1 MPSSKE
7 IKQHPVIPDPV
18 FGDETVSKFINY
30 ILRKGKKATARKVV
44 YASFDIIKEKTKQDP
59 VEVFKKAIENV
70 TPSLEVKPKRVG
82 GATYQVPTE
91 VTGKRGLALSL
102 RWIIQA
108 AKTKKGKSLAEN
120 LAQEIMDASKNEG
133 TSIRKKENM
142 HRMAEANR
150 AFAHFAW

>member
-1 MPSSKE
+1 MPKD
-7 IKQHPVIPDPV
+7 IKKHPIAPDPV

-30 ILRKGKKATARKVV
+30 ILRKGKKTTARKIV
-44 YASFDIIKEKTKQDP
+44 YRAFDIIKEKTKQDP
-59 VEVFKKAIENV
+59 VEVFKKAIENI

-102 RWIIQA
+102 RWMIQG

-120 LAQEIMDASKNEG
+120 LAQEILDASKNEG
-133 TSIRKKENM
+133 AAVRKKENM

>member
-7 IKQHPVIPDPV
+7 IKKHPIIPDPV

-30 ILRKGKKATARKVV
+30 ILRRGKKATARKVV
-44 YASFDIIKEKTKQDP
+44 YRSFDIIKEKTKQDP

>member
-7 IKQHPVIPDPV
+7 IKKHPIIPDPV
-18 FGDETVSKFINY
+18 FEDETVAKFINY
-30 ILRKGKKATARKVV
+30 ILRKGKKTTARKIV
-44 YASFDIIKEKTKQDP
+44 YKSFDIIKKKTKQDP

-102 RWIIQA
+102 RWVIQG
-108 AKTKKGKSLAEN
+108 AKTKKGKSLADG
-120 LAQEIMDASKNEG
+120 LAQEIMDAAKNEG
-133 TSIRKKENM
+133 GAIRKKQNM